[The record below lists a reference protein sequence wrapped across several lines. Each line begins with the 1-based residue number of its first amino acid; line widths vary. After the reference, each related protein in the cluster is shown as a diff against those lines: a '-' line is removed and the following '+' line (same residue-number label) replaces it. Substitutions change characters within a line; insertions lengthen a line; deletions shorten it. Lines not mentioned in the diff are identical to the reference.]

1 MSRFSRQERSREGG
15 HVPGPRATPEYARE
29 AIAAGAAAAKHLTV
43 DSKQCLSAAQEQ
55 SRQLDDNH
63 VGTEHIVLGVL
74 ATDRHLAA
82 ALAGTG
88 ITADIF
94 RAQLFDEPGP
104 SPDGRIPLTVR
115 AQMILG
121 LAHSAAAAD
130 GGAISPRHLM
140 LGVIAESRDWRRR
153 GFDGPHH
160 LEEAARAA
168 RTSLASVE
176 MVLLRHQGTASGR

>member
-1 MSRFSRQERSREGG
+1 
-15 HVPGPRATPEYARE
+15 VPGPRATPEYARE
-29 AIAAGAAAAKHLTV
+29 AIAAGARAMEHLTA
-43 DSKQCLSAAQEQ
+43 DSQRCLDAAQTQ

-74 ATDRHLAA
+74 ATDREIADT
-82 ALAGTG
+82 LAGIG
-88 ITADIF
+88 ITADVF

-104 SPDGRIPLTVR
+104 SPDGKIPLTVR

-121 LAHSAAAAD
+121 FAQSAAADD

-140 LGVIAESRDWRRR
+140 LGVIAESGDWRER

-160 LEEAARAA
+160 LAQAAEAAG
-168 RTSLASVE
+168 TSLAAIGF
-176 MVLLRHQGTASGR
+176 VLLKQ